1 MRLIKVTLISIIAT
15 LLFGC
20 GKSGNST
27 SLLAS
32 VTDKVKDIFEPDET
46 VKAAKLKVQSISD
59 QLNNDPNYQIT
70 GADLA
75 ELKLQEIVKE
85 NTDLNGWVK

>member
-1 MRLIKVTLISIIAT
+1 MRFVKLTVISIIAT
-15 LLFGC
+15 ILFGC
-20 GKSGNST
+20 GKSGDST
-27 SLLAS
+27 SFLAS

-46 VKAAKLKVQSISD
+46 VKVAKLKVQSISD

-70 GADLA
+70 ETDLT